1 MSAYNANCLDTVEPG
16 VLAFLNLGENVLVKA
31 LRARL
36 FHTLETEA
44 KVYGKRLVEGMMG
57 VENVKP
63 TKDGT
68 LVIG

>member
-1 MSAYNANCLDTVEPG
+1 MSAYNANCVDTVKPG
-16 VLAFLNLGENVLVKA
+16 VSASLNLGENKLVKA

-36 FHTLETEA
+36 LHTLETKA
-44 KVYGKRLVEGMMG
+44 KVNGKWLVEGMMC
-57 VENVKP
+57 VEDVNP